1 MLCHGTRMQSSS
13 IRKDSALSINTLKL
27 ALAPYMLLIWEEA
40 VKANTSLLDLGIG
53 LDRIAIQDIL
63 LK

>member
-1 MLCHGTRMQSSS
+1 
-13 IRKDSALSINTLKL
+13 
-27 ALAPYMLLIWEEA
+27 MLLIWEEA